1 MKNQDIIKHV
11 KGESL
16 FAIFHTIKYFSVP
29 LNFKISAPLTPEKV
43 LTSLYSID

>member
-29 LNFKISAPLTPEKV
+29 LNFKKTTPGKV
-43 LTSLYSID
+43 LTSLYFID